1 MLDKRA
7 FQILDI
13 VIGMTSEGE
22 SVVIE
27 KSEILAKLGEDVDL
41 TELDNIVEMLAL
53 NDMIHILYYD
63 EKQYCITPRPKGR
76 IAYEKRQQAAIQ
88 QTAVA
93 TEQTGGMVAVTDGI
107 DENGIEIPVLINMKK
122 LATICAVSSFIG
134 GFFAALFAFIIARL
148 F

>member
-7 FQILDI
+7 FKVLDI
-13 VIGMTSEGE
+13 LLSMTQEGE
-22 SVVIE
+22 SAVIE
-27 KSEILAKLGEDVDL
+27 KSEVLTKLGEEISID
-41 TELDNIVEMLAL
+41 ELDSIVEMLAL
-53 NDMIHILYYD
+53 NDLISILYADDKLYG
-63 EKQYCITPRPKGR
+63 ITPRPKGR
-76 IAYEKRQQAAIQ
+76 IAYEKRQQAVTQ

-93 TEQTGGMVAVTDGI
+93 TEQTGVIAVTDAI
-107 DENGIEIPVLINMKK
+107 DENGIEIPVKINMKK